1 MVLPSICGGLYNRI
15 PVQTASHARL
25 LRRLLFASIL
35 GTEEEIRRKMSIM
48 LNIYLCQAAAA
59 SQNSEEFLSL
69 PAQGCHRWKMKAET
83 FSLSIRLD
91 KAKNLHNLLPIPPDD
106 DENVIEAWLSYRLL
120 DATLIQTEKF
130 EIYATRTEG
139 FEANEDLF
147 KLELPATGNL
157 TAALSKSFDVY
168 LCTHGSILGRL
179 EVNISRLLT
188 LNEGGDQFAE
198 RAGRGTF
205 YFATAANG
213 KEDASSIEVSMSLR
227 PELND
232 DIATDVG
239 SSNSSSSSRTCKL
252 EATTTTTSCQ
262 TLAQHPKAA
271 PLPTQTQTPSP
282 STRTTGTTADDR
294 IEFEKERRRW
304 EEWRH
309 KEELKWHNKMRE
321 RESAALK
328 ALDEQSKAQER
339 ENAKEI
345 DAKKKEFESLEGRL
359 RKALAEVEKRE
370 RRIRTVEASREAEYT
385 TKMAEVELK
394 QKLLKEETKHAA
406 ELEVS

>member
-1 MVLPSICGGLYNRI
+1 M
-15 PVQTASHARL
+15 
-25 LRRLLFASIL
+25 
-35 GTEEEIRRKMSIM
+35 RRK
-48 LNIYLCQAAAA
+48 A
-59 SQNSEEFLSL
+59 
-69 PAQGCHRWKMKAET
+69 

-91 KAKNLHNLLPIPPDD
+91 KAKNLHNLLPIPPADN
-106 DENVIEAWLSYRLL
+106 ENVIEAWLSYRLL

-139 FEANEDLF
+139 FDASEDVF
-147 KLELPATGNL
+147 KLELSATGNL

-168 LCTHGSILGRL
+168 LCTHGSILGRF

-205 YFATAANG
+205 YFGAAANG
-213 KEDASSIEVSMSLR
+213 KEDDDESSDASSIEVTMSLR

-232 DIATDVG
+232 GIAADIC
-239 SSNSSSSSRTCKL
+239 SSSSSSSSRTCKL

-262 TLAQHPKAA
+262 TQPAVAQHNKAA

-282 STRTTGTTADDR
+282 STTRTTGTTADDR
-294 IEFEKERRRW
+294 IEFEKGRRRW

-345 DAKKKEFESLEGRL
+345 DVKKKEFENLEGRL

-394 QKLLKEETKHAA
+394 QKLLKEETKHTA
-406 ELEVS
+406 ELEVSSAYMYILPTVYFLPPSMSFLLNFIYNAHCPP

>member
-1 MVLPSICGGLYNRI
+1 
-15 PVQTASHARL
+15 
-25 LRRLLFASIL
+25 
-35 GTEEEIRRKMSIM
+35 
-48 LNIYLCQAAAA
+48 
-59 SQNSEEFLSL
+59 
-69 PAQGCHRWKMKAET
+69 MKAKA

-91 KAKNLHNLLPIPPDD
+91 KAKNLHNLLPIPPSD
-106 DENVIEAWLSYRLL
+106 DENVVEAWLSYRLL
-120 DATLIQTEKF
+120 DTTLLQTEKF

-139 FEANEDLF
+139 FEANEDVF

-205 YFATAANG
+205 YFAIAAND
-213 KEDASSIEVSMSLR
+213 KEDDDESSDASSIEVSMSLR
-227 PELND
+227 PELTD
-232 DIATDVG
+232 GIATGIG

-271 PLPTQTQTPSP
+271 PLPTQSQTPSP
-282 STRTTGTTADDR
+282 STTRTTGTTADDR

-321 RESAALK
+321 RETAALK

-359 RKALAEVEKRE
+359 RKAVAEVEKRE

-406 ELEVS
+406 ELEVSIAYIGVYSLYLVDTS

>member
-1 MVLPSICGGLYNRI
+1 
-15 PVQTASHARL
+15 
-25 LRRLLFASIL
+25 
-35 GTEEEIRRKMSIM
+35 
-48 LNIYLCQAAAA
+48 
-59 SQNSEEFLSL
+59 
-69 PAQGCHRWKMKAET
+69 MKAKA

-91 KAKNLHNLLPIPPDD
+91 KAKNLHNLLPIPPSD
-106 DENVIEAWLSYRLL
+106 DENVVEAWLSYRLL
-120 DATLIQTEKF
+120 DTTLLQTEKF

-139 FEANEDLF
+139 FEASEDVF

-157 TAALSKSFDVY
+157 TAALSKSYDVY

-205 YFATAANG
+205 YFAIAAND
-213 KEDASSIEVSMSLR
+213 KEDDDESSDASSIEVSMSLR

-239 SSNSSSSSRTCKL
+239 SSNASSRTCKL

-262 TLAQHPKAA
+262 TKPAVAQHPKAA

-282 STRTTGTTADDR
+282 STTSSRTTGTTADDR

-321 RESAALK
+321 RETAALK

-359 RKALAEVEKRE
+359 RKALA
-370 RRIRTVEASREAEYT
+370 
-385 TKMAEVELK
+385 
-394 QKLLKEETKHAA
+394 
-406 ELEVS
+406 

>member
-1 MVLPSICGGLYNRI
+1 
-15 PVQTASHARL
+15 
-25 LRRLLFASIL
+25 
-35 GTEEEIRRKMSIM
+35 
-48 LNIYLCQAAAA
+48 
-59 SQNSEEFLSL
+59 
-69 PAQGCHRWKMKAET
+69 MKAKT

-91 KAKNLHNLLPIPPDD
+91 KAKNLHDLLPIPPDD
-106 DENVIEAWLSYRLL
+106 GNENVVEAWLSYRLL
-120 DATLIQTEKF
+120 DTTLLQTEKF

-139 FEANEDLF
+139 FEASEDLF
-147 KLELPATGNL
+147 RLELPATGNL

-179 EVNISRLLT
+179 EVNISRLLA
-188 LNEGGDQFAE
+188 LKEGGDQFAE

-213 KEDASSIEVSMSLR
+213 KEDDDESSDASSIEVSMSLR

-262 TLAQHPKAA
+262 TKPAVAQHPKAA
-271 PLPTQTQTPSP
+271 PLPTQTPSP
-282 STRTTGTTADDR
+282 STCTTRTTGTTADDR

-345 DAKKKEFESLEGRL
+345 DVKKKEFESLEGRL

-406 ELEVS
+406 ELEVSSAHIYQYFPFYLATCNMRASYSISY

>member
-1 MVLPSICGGLYNRI
+1 
-15 PVQTASHARL
+15 
-25 LRRLLFASIL
+25 
-35 GTEEEIRRKMSIM
+35 
-48 LNIYLCQAAAA
+48 
-59 SQNSEEFLSL
+59 
-69 PAQGCHRWKMKAET
+69 MKAKA

-91 KAKNLHNLLPIPPDD
+91 KAKNLHNLLPIPPSD
-106 DENVIEAWLSYRLL
+106 DENVVEAWLSYRLL
-120 DATLIQTEKF
+120 DTTLLQTEKF

-139 FEANEDLF
+139 FEANEDVF

-205 YFATAANG
+205 YFATAAAN
-213 KEDASSIEVSMSLR
+213 EDDDESSDASSIEVSMSLR
-227 PELND
+227 PELTD
-232 DIATDVG
+232 GIATGIG

-271 PLPTQTQTPSP
+271 PLPTQSQTPSP
-282 STRTTGTTADDR
+282 STTRTTGTTADDR

-321 RESAALK
+321 RETAALK

-359 RKALAEVEKRE
+359 RKAVAEVEKRE

-406 ELEVS
+406 ELEVSIAYIGVYSLYLVDTS

>member
-1 MVLPSICGGLYNRI
+1 M
-15 PVQTASHARL
+15 
-25 LRRLLFASIL
+25 
-35 GTEEEIRRKMSIM
+35 RK
-48 LNIYLCQAAAA
+48 
-59 SQNSEEFLSL
+59 
-69 PAQGCHRWKMKAET
+69 KANA

-91 KAKNLHNLLPIPPDD
+91 KANNLHNLLPIPPDVN
-106 DENVIEAWLSYRLL
+106 ENVVEAWLSYRLL

-139 FEANEDLF
+139 FDASEDVF
-147 KLELPATGNL
+147 KLELSATGNL

-168 LCTHGSILGRL
+168 LCTHGSILGRF

-205 YFATAANG
+205 YFGAAANG
-213 KEDASSIEVSMSLR
+213 KEDDDESSNASSIEVTMSLR

-232 DIATDVG
+232 GIAADMC
-239 SSNSSSSSRTCKL
+239 SSSSSSSSRTCKL
-252 EATTTTTSCQ
+252 LATTTTTSCQ
-262 TLAQHPKAA
+262 TKPAVAQHNKAA

-282 STRTTGTTADDR
+282 STTRTTGTTADDR

-339 ENAKEI
+339 ENTKEI
-345 DAKKKEFESLEGRL
+345 DAKKKEFENLEGRL

-394 QKLLKEETKHAA
+394 QKLLKEETKHTA
-406 ELEVS
+406 ELEVSSAYMYVLPTVHFLPPSMSFLLNFVYNAHCPP

>member
-1 MVLPSICGGLYNRI
+1 M
-15 PVQTASHARL
+15 
-25 LRRLLFASIL
+25 
-35 GTEEEIRRKMSIM
+35 RRK
-48 LNIYLCQAAAA
+48 A
-59 SQNSEEFLSL
+59 
-69 PAQGCHRWKMKAET
+69 

-91 KAKNLHNLLPIPPDD
+91 KAKNLHNLLPIPPDVN
-106 DENVIEAWLSYRLL
+106 ENVVEAWLSYRLL

-139 FEANEDLF
+139 FDASEDVF
-147 KLELPATGNL
+147 KLELSATGNL

-168 LCTHGSILGRL
+168 LCTHGSILGRF

-205 YFATAANG
+205 YFGAAANG
-213 KEDASSIEVSMSLR
+213 KEDDDESSDASSIEVTVSLSH
-227 PELND
+227 ELNNGIAA
-232 DIATDVG
+232 DIC
-239 SSNSSSSSRTCKL
+239 SSSSSSSNSRTCKL

-262 TLAQHPKAA
+262 TKPAVAQHPKAA
-271 PLPTQTQTPSP
+271 PPPTQTQTPSL
-282 STRTTGTTADDR
+282 STTRTAGTTADDR

-345 DAKKKEFESLEGRL
+345 DVKKKEFENLEGRL

-394 QKLLKEETKHAA
+394 QKLLKEETKHTA
-406 ELEVS
+406 ELEVSSAYMYILPTVYFLPPSMSFLLNFIYNAHCPP

>member
-1 MVLPSICGGLYNRI
+1 
-15 PVQTASHARL
+15 
-25 LRRLLFASIL
+25 
-35 GTEEEIRRKMSIM
+35 
-48 LNIYLCQAAAA
+48 
-59 SQNSEEFLSL
+59 
-69 PAQGCHRWKMKAET
+69 MKAKA

-91 KAKNLHNLLPIPPDD
+91 KAKNLHNLLPIPPSD
-106 DENVIEAWLSYRLL
+106 DENVVEAWLSYRLL
-120 DATLIQTEKF
+120 DTTLLQTEKF

-139 FEANEDLF
+139 FEASEDVF

-205 YFATAANG
+205 YFAIAAND
-213 KEDASSIEVSMSLR
+213 KEDDDESSDASSIEVSMSLR

-239 SSNSSSSSRTCKL
+239 SSNASSRTCKL

-262 TLAQHPKAA
+262 TKPAVAQHPKAA

-282 STRTTGTTADDR
+282 STTSSRTTGTTADDR

-321 RESAALK
+321 RETAALK

-359 RKALAEVEKRE
+359 RKALA
-370 RRIRTVEASREAEYT
+370 
-385 TKMAEVELK
+385 
-394 QKLLKEETKHAA
+394 
-406 ELEVS
+406 

>member
-1 MVLPSICGGLYNRI
+1 MG
-15 PVQTASHARL
+15 
-25 LRRLLFASIL
+25 
-35 GTEEEIRRKMSIM
+35 K
-48 LNIYLCQAAAA
+48 
-59 SQNSEEFLSL
+59 
-69 PAQGCHRWKMKAET
+69 KANA

-91 KAKNLHNLLPIPPDD
+91 KAKHLHNLLPIPPDVN
-106 DENVIEAWLSYRLL
+106 ENVVEAWLSYRLL

-139 FEANEDLF
+139 FEASEDVF

-157 TAALSKSFDVY
+157 AAALSKSFDVY

-188 LNEGGDQFAE
+188 LNEGGDQFAV

-205 YFATAANG
+205 YFGAAANG
-213 KEDASSIEVSMSLR
+213 KEDDDESSDASSIEVTVSLSH
-227 PELND
+227 ELND
-232 DIATDVG
+232 SIAADIC
-239 SSNSSSSSRTCKL
+239 SSSSSSSNSRTCKL

-262 TLAQHPKAA
+262 TKPAVAQHPKAA
-271 PLPTQTQTPSP
+271 PPPTQTQTPSP
-282 STRTTGTTADDR
+282 STTRTAGTTADDR

-345 DAKKKEFESLEGRL
+345 DAKKKEFENLEGRL

-394 QKLLKEETKHAA
+394 QKLLKEETKHTA
-406 ELEVS
+406 ELEVSSAYMYILPTVYFLPPSMSFLLISYIMHIAHHNIAASQSKGGK